1 MYVIGL
7 DVGTTG
13 TKALLIDETG
23 KLKGRGYRG
32 YRTIQGAGGIV
43 EQRAEDWWE
52 AAAGAVREACG
63 ECEKSEITALALST
77 QGASSLLV
85 DADFNAIGN
94 AITWMD
100 KRAVQEEEE
109 LQNKAEDGY
118 YYTKT
123 GWELSA
129 SLDACKLLWIKKNRR
144 EDLDRAVKFIS
155 TLEYMNHCLTG
166 HAVIDPSNGA
176 IRQLMDI
183 QTWQWDEKILEDIG
197 ISRELLPEIKRTGEY
212 LGTLTED
219 AADALGLTKEVKVFN
234 GAHDQYCC
242 ALGSGSVKNGD
253 LLLGTG
259 TAWAVMSIT
268 DQPMLTKSKISPAR
282 HVVPGL
288 WGALSSISGGGIVLD
303 WWKDRMAGLTYE
315 ALNEG
320 VEQKIGR
327 EETLM
332 FFPYLTGA
340 GCPIWDFR
348 AKGTL
353 TGLELRHDPL
363 DVAVAVMEGI
373 VFHTAMLLEDYRENG
388 AQINS
393 LRVMGGALN
402 SSGWMLILQ
411 AVLDCEVI
419 RVTQTD
425 AACVGAAMIA
435 AVEGG
440 IYKDYALAVKSM
452 VSYERMQEVSG
463 ELKEFYQLKY
473 KAYKRN
479 WNIIREIYHSGLSGQ
494 DMPPV
499 PGRKEQY
506 DQ

>member
-13 TKALLIDETG
+13 TKALLMDETG
-23 KLKGRGYRG
+23 KLKGRGYQG
-32 YRTIQGAGGIV
+32 YRTIPGKGGMV

-52 AAAGAVREACG
+52 AAVYAIRKACEG
-63 ECEKSEITALALST
+63 YEKSEIQAMSLST

-85 DADFNAIGN
+85 DADFKTIGN
-94 AITWMD
+94 AVTWMD
-100 KRAVQEEEE
+100 KRASQEEAE
-109 LQNKAEDGY
+109 LEKKAGDGY
-118 YYTKT
+118 YYSKT

-129 SLDACKLLWIKKNRR
+129 SLDACKLLWLKKNRR
-144 EDLDRAVKFIS
+144 KDLDRAVKFIS
-155 TLEYMNHCLTG
+155 TLEYMNYCLTG
-166 HAVIDPSNGA
+166 NAVIDPTNAA

-183 QTWQWDEKILEDIG
+183 QTWQWDEKILGDIG
-197 ISRELLPEIKRTGEY
+197 ISGELLPEIKRTGEY
-212 LGTLTED
+212 LGTLTEN
-219 AADALGLTKEVKVFN
+219 AAETLGLTKKVKVFN

-242 ALGSGSVKNGD
+242 ALGSGSINNGD

-268 DQPMLTKSKISPAR
+268 DHPMLTKSRISPAR

-288 WGALSSISGGGIVLD
+288 WGALSSVSGGGIVLD

-320 VEQKIGR
+320 VNRKIGR

-340 GCPIWDFR
+340 GCPVWDLG

-353 TGLELRHDPL
+353 TGLELRHDRV

-373 VFHTAMLLEDYRENG
+373 VFHTAMLLDDYRENG

-402 SSGWMLILQ
+402 SRGWILMLQ

-435 AVEGG
+435 AVESGL
-440 IYKDYALAVKSM
+440 YKDYVLAVKSM
-452 VSYERMQEVSG
+452 VSYERMEDVSA
-463 ELKEFYQLKY
+463 ELKEFYQQKY
-473 KAYKRN
+473 KSYKKN
-479 WNIIREIYHSGLSGQ
+479 WEIIRKIYDCSGKKGAA
-494 DMPPV
+494 V
-499 PGRKEQY
+499 
-506 DQ
+506 

>member
-1 MYVIGL
+1 MKRGGGMYVIGL

-23 KLKGRGYRG
+23 KLKGRGYQG
-32 YRTIQGAGGIV
+32 YKTIPGPGGMV

-52 AAAGAVREACG
+52 AAVWAVREACK
-63 ECEKSEITALALST
+63 ECEKSEITALSLST
-77 QGASSLLV
+77 QGASSLLL
-85 DADFNAIGN
+85 DADFKAIGN
-94 AITWMD
+94 AVTWMD
-100 KRAVQEEEE
+100 KRAFQEEEE
-109 LQNKAEDGY
+109 LKEKAGDGY

-129 SLDACKLLWIKKNRR
+129 SLDACKLLWLKKNRR

-155 TLEYMNHCLTG
+155 TLEYMNYCLTG
-166 HAVIDPSNGA
+166 RAVIDPTNGA

-183 QTWQWDEKILEDIG
+183 QTLQWDEKILADIG

-212 LGTLTED
+212 LGTLTGE
-219 AADALGLTKEVKVFN
+219 AAKELGLTKDVKVFN

-288 WGALSSISGGGIVLD
+288 WGALSSVSGGGIVLD

-315 ALNEG
+315 DLKEG
-320 VEQKIGR
+320 VDRKIGR

-340 GCPIWDFR
+340 GCPIWDLR

-353 TGLELRHDPL
+353 TGLELRHDRV

-402 SSGWMLILQ
+402 SRGWMLMLQ
-411 AVLDCEVI
+411 SLLDCEVI

-435 AVEGG
+435 AVESG
-440 IYKDYALAVKSM
+440 IYQDYSMAVKSM
-452 VSYERMQEVSG
+452 VSYEQMPDASR
-463 ELKEFYQLKY
+463 ELKGFYRLKY

-479 WNIIREIYHSGLSGQ
+479 WQIIRDVYHSSPLH
-494 DMPPV
+494 
-499 PGRKEQY
+499 K
-506 DQ
+506 